1 MEETTVPEI
10 QVKQEFYRSTEKF
23 HVVTCLDEQDKK
35 NIYKSVS
42 FNLDEKKNISI
53 LIPPK
58 YGNSFYCY
66 EDSIVLY
73 QFAYNGKYLDY
84 NEQKTFSWRNK
95 ELNIKWPTKKPLLSD
110 RDNF

>member
-1 MEETTVPEI
+1 M
-10 QVKQEFYRSTEKF
+10 K
-23 HVVTCLDEQDKK
+23 
-35 NIYKSVS
+35 
-42 FNLDEKKNISI
+42 KKNISI